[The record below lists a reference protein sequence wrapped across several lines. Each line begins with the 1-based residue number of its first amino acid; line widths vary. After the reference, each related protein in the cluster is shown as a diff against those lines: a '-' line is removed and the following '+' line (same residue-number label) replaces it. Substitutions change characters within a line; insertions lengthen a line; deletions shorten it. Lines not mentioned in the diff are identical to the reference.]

1 MRLEKRYFV
10 KSVIFMLTL
19 LIFLPGVQGIK
30 EEAASYSGVIK
41 STDKDFKFIVVN
53 DAKVLLSDNTKI
65 VDEKGKIL
73 RMSDLK
79 PGLSV
84 AIEGV
89 RSSNGF
95 FANNIVILSPKKK
108 P

>member
-1 MRLEKRYFV
+1 MKLEKGCFV

-19 LIFLPGVQGIK
+19 LIFLPGIQGIK

-41 STDKDFKFIVVN
+41 SIDKDFKLIVN
-53 DAKVLLSDNTKI
+53 DLEVLISDNTKI
-65 VDEKGKIL
+65 VDEKGNIL
-73 RMSDLK
+73 RMNDLK

-95 FANNIVILSPKKK
+95 FAKKIVIITPKK
-108 P
+108 

>member
-1 MRLEKRYFV
+1 MKLKKRCFV

-30 EEAASYSGVIK
+30 EEAASYSGVVK
-41 STDKDFKFIVVN
+41 SIDKDSKFIVVN
-53 DAKVLLSDNTKI
+53 DAKVLISDNTKI
-65 VDEKGKIL
+65 ADEKGNIL
-73 RMSDLK
+73 RMNGLK

-84 AIEGV
+84 TIEGV
-89 RSSNGF
+89 RGSNGF
-95 FANNIVILSPKKK
+95 FANKIIILSPKKK

>member
-1 MRLEKRYFV
+1 MKLEKAYYI
-10 KSVIFMLTL
+10 KLGIFMLIL

-30 EEAASYSGVIK
+30 EEAGSYSGVIK
-41 STDKDFKFIVVN
+41 SIDKDFKFIVVN
-53 DAKVLLSDNTKI
+53 DAKVLISDNTKI
-65 VDEKGKIL
+65 VDEKGKTL
-73 RMSDLK
+73 RMNDLK

-84 AIEGV
+84 TIEGV

-95 FANNIVILSPKKK
+95 FANKIVILSPKKK

>member
-1 MRLEKRYFV
+1 MRLEKRCFV

-53 DAKVLLSDNTKI
+53 DAKVLISDNTKV
-65 VDEKGKIL
+65 VDEKGNIL
-73 RMSDLK
+73 RMNDLK
-79 PGLSV
+79 PGVSV

-95 FANNIVILSPKKK
+95 FANKIVILSPKKR